1 MGSQNTIWR
10 IVVLAL
16 LCYSLLSFASVQS
29 DLFRTRQLAAGLEEE
44 LGCLREENRSLQLQL
59 SQGYDDEQI
68 RLLARQRL
76 GLVMPGEIV
85 FYFDR

>member
-1 MGSQNTIWR
+1 MGSRNTIWR

-16 LCYSLLSFASVQS
+16 LCYSLVSFASVRS
-29 DLFRTRQLAAGLEEE
+29 DLFRTRQLAAELERELEILSEE
-44 LGCLREENRSLQLQL
+44 KQSLQVQL
-59 SQGYDDEQI
+59 EQGRDDEQM

>member
-16 LCYSLLSFASVQS
+16 LCYSLISFASVRS
-29 DLFRTRQLAAGLEEE
+29 DLFKTERIAAELERE
-44 LGCLREENRSLQLQL
+44 LEFARAENQSLQLQL
-59 SQGYDDEQI
+59 QYGRDDEQM